1 MHLPKTRSMIFFWTR
16 WYKLQKLRKGLL
28 WQWSIFLK
36 WMFASNAYN
45 RRSTPLRINWLIFF
59 LSYLSFQKISK
70 KLHLSKFKLARF
82 NESGQLVVFYAMSFL
97 WGLEVIFREKYI
109 GNVSKL
115 WDEFP
120 NHPMGFLHKLF
131 FIIQLSYYLHM
142 LPELYFQKIKK
153 EDQQPKIIHSILG
166 FSVIAIGYML
176 GFQRVAIVLLSLH
189 YFSEFISHTFLLIDI
204 FDKEEKFSKLR
215 FLNNILFVTTR
226 FGTMVLTFLVLYYG
240 IGGTE
245 HRSRGLIGLVLV
257 FALQGYLIYEFLTEQ
272 LRSKRENQT
281 EIVKVKAA
289 TKSPSKSKKER
300 KKESDLP
307 EADQNATTHT
317 TSTKKVKTK

>member
-1 MHLPKTRSMIFFWTR
+1 
-16 WYKLQKLRKGLL
+16 
-28 WQWSIFLK
+28 
-36 WMFASNAYN
+36 
-45 RRSTPLRINWLIFF
+45 
-59 LSYLSFQKISK
+59 
-70 KLHLSKFKLARF
+70 
-82 NESGQLVVFYAMSFL
+82 MSFL

-153 EDQQPKIIHSILG
+153 EEQQPKIIHSILG
-166 FSVIAIGYML
+166 FSIITVGYML

-204 FDKEEKFSKLR
+204 FDKEEKLSKLR
-215 FLNNILFVTTR
+215 FVNNILFVTTR
-226 FGTMVLTFLVLYYG
+226 FATMVLTFLVLYYG
-240 IGGTE
+240 IGSTE
-245 HRSRGLIGLVLV
+245 NRTRGLIGLVLV
-257 FALQGYLIYEFLTEQ
+257 FGLQGYLIYEFLTEQ
-272 LRSKRENQT
+272 LRSKRETQA
-281 EIVKVKAA
+281 EAQKLKAT
-289 TKSPSKSKKER
+289 TKSPAKSKKER

-307 EADQNATTHT
+307 EADQNATHAA
-317 TSTKKVKTK
+317 STKKVKTK